1 MSMENCKG
9 EVGPI
14 KGLLPFFEFSC
25 LDRPQLESVVLTL
38 SRYLSNRTINM
49 LRLPVAGLT
58 GICLACAGAEA
69 AQTLDLPSF
78 EIRIVYELSEDRTLA
93 DYYGERGFKPIWTG
107 QKQADQSRLAALFG
121 ALEAAASHGLPFG
134 DIEAEELRSLL
145 RSATDLTGIA
155 KAEVRATQLYLQVA
169 SALSAGIIDPKS
181 VHSGISRKRPIRS
194 DKVLLDGILNGDAA
208 EFISGLPPS
217 TGNYVGL
224 RKKHRE
230 LDSIIASGGWGE
242 PVEARLVAHESSGL
256 PVVRLRNRLIRM
268 GYLSNTATT
277 EYDDALM
284 FAVKR
289 FQADHGLDPDG
300 IADRRTIRAVNVTPE
315 VRRQQVIAALE
326 RARWMNFPLGEQ
338 YVLVN
343 LPDYNAAIIRD
354 GKPVFETR
362 VVVGQADRN
371 WQTPEFSDKMTHMI
385 INPTWWVPRSI
396 STKEILPKLWED
408 PMAEPQLVIFDP
420 ETGRTIN
427 RQVVDFKQFNG
438 RSFPFEM
445 RQPPGPGN
453 ALGQVKF
460 MFPNRFNVYMHDTPL
475 RALFLQEYRSL
486 SHGCIRVH
494 RPRELA
500 EFLLGMQF
508 DEPGEVFRAVR
519 EYGRESRI
527 NLETHLPVHITYQT
541 AWVSADGNAQFR
553 NDIYGR
559 DSLIYQRLAGAGLDL
574 NFPTN

>member
-1 MSMENCKG
+1 M
-9 EVGPI
+9 
-14 KGLLPFFEFSC
+14 F
-25 LDRPQLESVVLTL
+25 TL
-38 SRYLSNRTINM
+38 SRESSSLIINM

-58 GICLACAGAEA
+58 GILLACASAEK
-69 AQTLDLPSF
+69 AQTLELPSL

-93 DYYGERGFKPIWTG
+93 EYYGERGFKPIWTG
-107 QKQADQSRLAALFG
+107 QNPADQARLSALFG
-121 ALEAAASHGLPFG
+121 ALDAAASHGLPFG
-134 DIEAEELRSLL
+134 DIEADELRSLL
-145 RSATDLTGIA
+145 RSATDVTGVA
-155 KAEVRATQLYLQVA
+155 RAEVRATQLYLDVA
-169 SALSAGIIDPKS
+169 SALAAGLIDPKS
-181 VHSGISRKRPIRS
+181 VHSGISRERPIRS
-194 DKVLLDGILNGDAA
+194 DEALLDGILDGDPA
-208 EFISGLPPS
+208 EFISGLSPS
-217 TGNYVGL
+217 TRNYVGL
-224 RKKHRE
+224 RKKLRK
-230 LDSIIASGGWGE
+230 LDSIIADGGWGD
-242 PVEARLVAHESSGL
+242 PVEARQVAQDSSGL
-256 PVVRLRNRLIRM
+256 PVVRLRNRLIGM
-268 GYLSNTATT
+268 GYLSNSATT

-300 IADRRTIRAVNVTPE
+300 IADRRTIRAVNVAPE
-315 VRRQQVIAALE
+315 VRRQQVLAALE

-338 YVLVN
+338 HILVN

-362 VVVGQADRN
+362 VVVGQSDED

-396 STKEILPKLWED
+396 STVEILPKLWED

-420 ETGRTIN
+420 ETGRTVD

-438 RSFPFEM
+438 RTFPFEM

-500 EFLLGMQF
+500 EFLLGMHF
-508 DEPGEVFRAVR
+508 DEPGAVFRAVR

-541 AWVSADGNAQFR
+541 AWVTADGRAQFR

-574 NFPTN
+574 SFPTN